1 MDRRRF
7 FSMAA
12 GAGVG
17 VLLPLSLYHYLI
29 AGSNVEHAGVR
40 DYLNDGPMAALR
52 AITPNDDF
60 YLTSSHGEPHV
71 DPDKW
76 SLTIDGLVDQPQRF
90 SYDEIRKLPPFE
102 TILTLECISNPVGG
116 GFVGN
121 ANWHGTSLRP
131 LLDRAGI
138 KPQAKYVALYAA
150 EGYSTPPPTCPN
162 QQPPQP
168 GRPDKTPPPATD
180 PACW

>member
-17 VLLPLSLYHYLI
+17 VLLPVSLYHYLM
-29 AGSNVEHAGVR
+29 AGTNVEHAGVR
-40 DYLNDGPMAALR
+40 DHLNDGPVAALR

-60 YLTSSHGEPHV
+60 YLTSSHGEPRV

-76 SLTIDGLVDQPQRF
+76 SLTIDGLVDHPLRF
-90 SYDEIRKLPPFE
+90 SYDEIKKLPPFE

-121 ANWHGTSLRP
+121 ALWLDACLIKNRP
-131 LLDRAGI
+131 QRGAMPERVI
-138 KPQAKYVALYAA
+138 
-150 EGYSTPPPTCPN
+150 
-162 QQPPQP
+162 
-168 GRPDKTPPPATD
+168 DK
-180 PACW
+180 